1 MCIAF
6 LDIRNIRLIDEYTL
20 PSCPLVSFPL
30 LTIETASI
38 IHYIAFPT
46 KEIRQKCHDIL
57 VSCLARSHHSISEKD
72 DANSFWQGFQALSEN
87 KWTKIYSKKKKKSRI
102 VLNSRRT
109 AFDCPY
115 FESVEQCETHVQEL
129 LSRLLSF
136 ESLEFVQPNQFV
148 EFLDLASGLKN
159 LPLKRLNKSEAST
172 FCICVNI
179 YHVLLL
185 HALLLFG
192 VPSKVSSDQM
202 L

>member
-1 MCIAF
+1 
-6 LDIRNIRLIDEYTL
+6 
-20 PSCPLVSFPL
+20 
-30 LTIETASI
+30 
-38 IHYIAFPT
+38 
-46 KEIRQKCHDIL
+46 
-57 VSCLARSHHSISEKD
+57 
-72 DANSFWQGFQALSEN
+72 
-87 KWTKIYSKKKKKSRI
+87 
-102 VLNSRRT
+102 
-109 AFDCPY
+109 
-115 FESVEQCETHVQEL
+115 
-129 LSRLLSF
+129 LSF

-172 FCICVNI
+172 FCVCVNL